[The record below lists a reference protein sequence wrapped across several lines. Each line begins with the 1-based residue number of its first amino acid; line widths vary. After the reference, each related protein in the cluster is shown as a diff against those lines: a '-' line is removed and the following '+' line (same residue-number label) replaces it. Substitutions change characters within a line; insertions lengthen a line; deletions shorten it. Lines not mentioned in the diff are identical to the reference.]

1 MKKSVL
7 LLAFS
12 TIFYLI
18 ACSENS
24 HINSKNN
31 IIASLFSSS
40 ISSKSE
46 SEIIESSSQEQ
57 ISQTSS
63 ISESYSS
70 NNEMNYPVYNKIDID
85 LTTMNATLVY
95 SQVLNMLNEP
105 NEYINKIVKMKGLFV
120 PYEST
125 NPDYCYPAIM
135 IKDATACCA
144 NGIEFLL
151 YGVKRCSMEG
161 GHGYPLYN
169 EEATIVGRF
178 ETYLEGT
185 YLFVHLVDAIWLE
198 GID

>member
-40 ISSKSE
+40 V
-46 SEIIESSSQEQ
+46 
-57 ISQTSS
+57 SS
-63 ISESYSS
+63 ISESEDVVSYSEEQINNSS
-70 NNEMNYPVYNKIDID
+70 NSEINYPVYNKIDID
-85 LTTMNATLVY
+85 LTTMNSTLVY

-105 NEYINKIVKMKGLFV
+105 NEYLNKIVKMKGPFV
-120 PYEST
+120 PFEST

-169 EEATIVGRF
+169 EEATIVGKF
-178 ETYLEGT
+178 ETYLEGS
-185 YLFVHLVDAIWLE
+185 YQFVHLIDAIWLE
-198 GID
+198 GND